1 LDSIKRARQQVL
13 EAGRDML
20 KKGLVAAT
28 WGNISCR
35 VEGEGSIA
43 ITPSGMEYDT
53 LLEEDIVVLDMQGK
67 VVSGER
73 RPSVEVPLHLHLYE
87 NREDIGA
94 IVHTHSTY
102 ATALAC
108 AHKHIAPIV
117 EELVQ
122 VAGGDVRVARYALPG
137 SRLLAS
143 NVLTA
148 LRDRYA
154 VLLANHGM
162 IGVAKNLKE
171 ALKVCEIVEKGAK
184 IAILCNMIG
193 QPVPIS
199 FEDVQTMRKS
209 YTTDYG
215 QRET

>member
-1 LDSIKRARQQVL
+1 LESEKRAREKVL
-13 EAGRDML
+13 EAGRGML
-20 KKGLVAAT
+20 QKGLVTAT

-35 VEGEGSIA
+35 VEGKDYIA
-43 ITPSGMEYDT
+43 ITPSGMEYDR
-53 LLEEDIVVLDMQGK
+53 LAAEDIVVLDMQGNAIL
-67 VVSGER
+67 GCR
-73 RPSVEVPLHLHLYE
+73 RPSIELPLHLNLYN
-87 NREDIGA
+87 NRQDIRA

-117 EELVQ
+117 EEMVQ
-122 VAGGDVRVARYALPG
+122 VAGGDVRVAKYALPG
-137 SRLLAS
+137 SGKLAE

-148 LRDRYA
+148 IKDRYA

-162 IGVAKNLKE
+162 IGTAGTLEE
-171 ALKVCEIVEKGAK
+171 ALKVCEIVEKAAK
-184 IAILCNMIG
+184 ITVLCSIVG

-215 QRET
+215 QK

>member
-1 LDSIKRARQQVL
+1 MGNREQARQQVL
-13 EAGRDML
+13 ETGRNML
-20 KKGLVAAT
+20 RKGLVAAT

-35 VEGEGSIA
+35 VEGEENIA

-53 LLEEDIVVLDMQGK
+53 LKVKDIVILNMQGEILAGHRK
-67 VVSGER
+67 
-73 RPSVEVPLHLHLYE
+73 PSTEVPLHLCLYK

-102 ATALAC
+102 AMAFAC
-108 AHKHIAPIV
+108 VRRPIGPFV

-122 VAGGDVRVARYALPG
+122 VTGGEVEVAQYALPG
-137 SRLLAS
+137 SDALAV

-148 LRDRYA
+148 LKDRNA

-162 IGVAKNLKE
+162 IAVAKGLKE

-184 IAILCNMIG
+184 ITILGHMLG
-193 QPVPIS
+193 QPRPIS
-199 FEDVQTMRKS
+199 PSDVKIMHRG
-209 YTTDYG
+209 YITDYG
-215 QRET
+215 QK

>member
-1 LDSIKRARQQVL
+1 MDGIKRARQQVL
-13 EAGRDML
+13 EAGREML

-35 VEGEGSIA
+35 VEGENCIA
-43 ITPSGMEYDT
+43 ITPSGMEYDILT
-53 LLEEDIVVLDMQGK
+53 EEDIVVVDMQGK
-67 VVSGER
+67 VVSGHR
-73 RPSVEVPLHLHLYE
+73 RPSIEVPLHLHLYE
-87 NREDIGA
+87 KREDIGA

-108 AHKHIAPIV
+108 AHKHISPIV
-117 EELVQ
+117 EELAQ
-122 VAGGDVRVARYALPG
+122 VAGGDVRVAKYALPG
-137 SRLLAS
+137 SQLLAT
-143 NVLTA
+143 NVVTA

-184 IAILCNMIG
+184 ITILCNVIG

-199 FEDVQTMRKS
+199 FDDVQTMRRT
-209 YTTDYG
+209 YVTDYG

>member
-1 LDSIKRARQQVL
+1 LESVKRAREKVL
-13 EAGRDML
+13 EAGRGML
-20 KKGLVAAT
+20 QKGLVTAT

-35 VEGEGSIA
+35 VEGKDYIA
-43 ITPSGMEYDT
+43 ITPSGMEYDK
-53 LLEEDIVVLDMQGK
+53 LAEEDIVVLDMQGNLIF
-67 VVSGER
+67 GRR
-73 RPSVEVPLHLHLYE
+73 RPSIELPLHLNLY
-87 NREDIGA
+87 NSRQDIQA
-94 IVHTHSTY
+94 IIHTHSTY

-117 EELVQ
+117 EEMVQ
-122 VAGGDVRVARYALPG
+122 VAGGDVRVAKYALPG
-137 SRLLAS
+137 SGKLAE

-148 LRDRYA
+148 IRDRYA

-162 IGVAKNLKE
+162 IGTAGTLEE
-171 ALKVCEIVEKGAK
+171 ALKVCEIVEKAAK
-184 IAILCNMIG
+184 ITVLCSIVG

-215 QRET
+215 QK